1 MNDQAK
7 AELLTLVEHAAE
19 RARCNDNIG
28 YQLAREEIKRR
39 LAAIPADHPPAT
51 EAPTPPAQ

>member
-7 AELLTLVEHAAE
+7 SELMALVDHAAE

-28 YQLAREEIKRR
+28 YQLARAEIQRR
-39 LAAIPADHPPAT
+39 LDAIPKPQ
-51 EAPTPPAQ
+51 EAPEPPQE